1 MFNDI
6 AVRANGQRILMDW
19 FNSLRTAGV
28 QVEALL
34 GVNYIPEG
42 TLAVGSSVGTPT
54 DITGLRFDKAFVGA
68 AQVFVYIHRRTV
80 VDEVVAFGKISAIY
94 RAKSDTWELIPQI
107 DGDDP
112 LIQFFITAQGQV
124 QYTSQSIGS
133 TTGYVGNVKFK
144 AITFAAI

>member
-6 AVRANGQRILMDW
+6 AVRANGQRILNDW

-34 GVNYIPEG
+34 GVNYIPE
-42 TLAVGSSVGTPT
+42 TTFAVGSSVSSAT
-54 DITGLRFDKAFVGA
+54 DVTGLRFDKANVGG
-68 AQVFVYIHRRTV
+68 AQVFIFIHRKTV
-80 VDEVVAFGKISAIY
+80 SDEVVALGKITAIY
-94 RAKSDTWELIPQI
+94 RAKSDTWDLVQQI
-107 DGDDP
+107 DGDDS
-112 LIQFFITAQGQV
+112 LLTFSITAQGQV